1 MGTRKQKIFRSTY
14 HKLGKISRAIVARVL
29 LLAHAGIVIWLTS
42 RQLDN
47 NNYYGILAMAIP
59 LFCIETFA
67 VLYFRQGLEWTR
79 FCPAFLVY
87 FASIVPGFWLQRLNT
102 LGHLGN
108 NVTSC
113 FCNHESKTDEDQTKV
128 SNNGRLCN
136 KSANWEFSFT
146 RPTIEMSCNDVISLE
161 EESMLI
167 LIIVCRWLMPRG
179 YMNRNSLSQLLLM
192 YLGICADIIDFSE
205 YFENE
210 PRTKENFAYILLGVW
225 TWCLM
230 QFTLVVTSTSQT
242 PETNSEGL
250 KIDLSDVFSLM
261 MVLFMQDGPFFVI
274 RTILITSRKTLDFK
288 VLFYYCKNILTLILA
303 IYRLLVL
310 CSCVSYDGD
319 DLVIETV
326 DSQCEPPFTS
336 PSGKRKKERT
346 RF

>member
-1 MGTRKQKIFRSTY
+1 MGMRKQSIFRSTY

-29 LLAHAGIVIWLTS
+29 LQAHAGIVIWLTT

-59 LFCIETFA
+59 LFFMETSA
-67 VLYFRQGLEWTR
+67 VLYFHHGLEWKR

-87 FASIVPGFWLQRLNT
+87 FACIVPGIWLQRLNS
-102 LGHLGN
+102 LGHYGN
-108 NVTSC
+108 NGTS
-113 FCNHESKTDEDQTKV
+113 FCYRGSKTDEDQRNV
-128 SNNGRLCN
+128 SNTGRL
-136 KSANWEFSFT
+136 STTIHWEFSLAT
-146 RPTIEMSCNDVISLE
+146 PYIERSCNDIISME
-161 EESMLI
+161 EQSMLI

-179 YMNRNSLSQLLLM
+179 HMNRNSLSQLLLM

-210 PRTKENFAYILLGVW
+210 PHTNVTFAYTLLGVW

-274 RTILITSRKTLDFK
+274 RTILIISRKTLDFK

-326 DSQCEPPFTS
+326 DIQCEPPLTS
-336 PSGKRKKERT
+336 PSGKRKKERII
-346 RF
+346 F